1 MKYSL
6 KKQHIKINLM
16 NCNYYFPVDH
26 SLATVSCFLKNK
38 RVSVV
43 EASIALGVNTLQ
55 NGWQKM
61 SFAF

>member
-1 MKYSL
+1 
-6 KKQHIKINLM
+6 M